1 MAERKTAS
9 RTAPRTDPQRI
20 LAHLFT
26 PRRVVAKALPDEAI
40 DRLEQAIAAA
50 ESGSSGQLRLVV
62 EARWPLA
69 HVRWQTPR
77 ARALD
82 WFSRIRVW
90 DTEHNNGVLIYL
102 LFAEH
107 DVEILADRGFNGRVS
122 TADWE
127 AICSRMETAF
137 AEGQFET
144 GLTEGIAAIGELMRR
159 HFPAE
164 GNANEQPDRPILA

>member
-1 MAERKTAS
+1 MAARKSAS
-9 RTAPRTDPQRI
+9 RAAPRTYGQR
-20 LAHLFT
+20 LCAHLFT
-26 PRRVVAKALPDEAI
+26 PRRVVDKALPEAAM
-40 DRLEQAIAAA
+40 DRLEQAIALA
-50 ESGSSGQLRLVV
+50 EAGSSGQLRLVV

-77 ARALD
+77 ARALE
-82 WFSRIRVW
+82 WFSQIRVW

-122 TADWE
+122 AEEWK
-127 AICSRMETAF
+127 AICRRMEAAF
-137 AEGQFET
+137 AEGRFED
-144 GLTEGIAAIGELMRR
+144 GLTEGIAAIGELMRK

-164 GNANEQPDRPILA
+164 GGANEQPDRPIVA